1 MVVDSEKKVLRM
13 RTRNRSML
21 EGPLFGNILVY
32 TIPVIL
38 TNVLQLL
45 FNAADLVIV
54 GQYCGSLPVAAVGAT
69 THLTHLLVNFF
80 VGLSVGAGVAVAHGI
95 GSRQVEEI
103 HRTVHTALPMA
114 LISGA
119 VLTVVGV
126 TCSETFLKM
135 MDTPEAVLP
144 LAALY
149 MKICFGGVTFTTV
162 YNFCAAILRAAGD
175 TKSPLIFLIFAGI
188 LNVLMNLFFVIV
200 LDMNVAGVALATT
213 LSQGVS
219 AVLVTVALMRRKDA
233 CRLLLKQMRIYP
245 EPLKKILRI
254 GLPAGTQNAM
264 FSISNVLVQSSVNS
278 FGDVFVSGNAASSN
292 IEGFMY
298 AVLNSFQQAAV
309 NFIGQNAGAHRY
321 DRVRK
326 IFWICL
332 GSVMVTGMAVSGLI
346 CGFGEQLLSLY
357 ITDSAEAVAHGLFRL
372 HSVAS
377 LYFLFGMMDVAAGAL
392 RGLGSSTVPM
402 VICMLGACVFRVLW
416 VVTVFPLW
424 HTPRGLFTCY
434 PISWIITLAAQLTA
448 YFIIYR
454 RHTKN
459 MTVGG

>member
-1 MVVDSEKKVLRM
+1 MKVQ
-13 RTRNRSML
+13 NRSML

-32 TIPVIL
+32 TIPIIL

-80 VGLSVGAGVAVAHGI
+80 VGLSVGAGVTVAHGI
-95 GSRQVEEI
+95 GSRQAEEV
-103 HRTVHTALPMA
+103 HRTVHTTLPMA
-114 LISGA
+114 LLSGA
-119 VLTVVGV
+119 LLTVVGV
-126 TCSETFLKM
+126 TCSEAFLKM
-135 MDTPEAVLP
+135 MGTPEAVLP
-144 LAALY
+144 LAAVY
-149 MKICFGGVTFTTV
+149 MKICFGGVTFTMV

-175 TKSPLIFLIFAGI
+175 TRSPLFFLIFAGI

-219 AVLVTVALMRRKDA
+219 AALVVIALMRRRDE
-233 CRLLLKQMRIYP
+233 CRLELKAMRFYA
-245 EPLKKILRI
+245 EPIRKILRI
-254 GLPAGTQNAM
+254 GLPAGTQSAL
-264 FSISNVLVQSSVNS
+264 FSVSNVLVQSSVNS
-278 FGDVFVSGNAASSN
+278 FGDVFVSGNAAASN

-309 NFIGQNAGAHRY
+309 NFIGQNAGARRY

-332 GSVMVTGMAVSGLI
+332 GSVMVTGLAVSSLI
-346 CGFGEQLLSLY
+346 CGFGQQLLSLY

-372 HSVAS
+372 HAVAS
-377 LYFLFGMMDVAAGAL
+377 LYFLFGMMDVVAGAL
-392 RGLGSSTVPM
+392 RGLGASTVPM
-402 VICMLGACVFRVLW
+402 VICMLGACGFRVLW
-416 VVTVFPLW
+416 IVTVFPLW
-424 HTPRGLFTCY
+424 RTPRGLFTCY
-434 PISWIITLAAQLTA
+434 PISWIITLAAQLAA

-454 RHTKN
+454 KRTKN
-459 MTVGG
+459 LTTGG

>member
-1 MVVDSEKKVLRM
+1 MTDSEKKVLQM

-21 EGPLFGNILVY
+21 EGPLFGNILIY
-32 TIPVIL
+32 TVPVIL

-69 THLTHLLVNFF
+69 TYITHLLVNFF

-95 GSRQVEEI
+95 GSQQTEEI
-103 HRTVHTALPMA
+103 QRTVHTTLPMA

-126 TCSETFLKM
+126 TCSETFLRM
-135 MDTPEAVLP
+135 MGTPEAVLP
-144 LAALY
+144 LAVVY
-149 MKICFGGVTFTTV
+149 MKICFGGVTFTMV

-188 LNVLMNLFFVIV
+188 LNVLMNLFFVIG

-213 LSQGVS
+213 LSQGIS
-219 AVLVTVALMRRKDA
+219 AALVVIALIRRKDA
-233 CRLLLKQMRIYP
+233 CRLELKAMRLYA
-245 EPLKKILRI
+245 EPIKKIIRI
-254 GLPAGTQNAM
+254 GLPAGAQNAL
-264 FSISNVLVQSSVNS
+264 FSVSNVLVQSSVNS
-278 FGDVFVSGNAASSN
+278 FGDIFVSGNAASSN

-332 GSVMVTGMAVSGLI
+332 GSVAVTGLAVSGLI
-346 CGFGEQLLSLY
+346 CGFGRQLLSLY
-357 ITDSAEAVAHGLFRL
+357 ITDSPEAISHGLFRL
-372 HSVAS
+372 YAVAS
-377 LYFLFGMMDVAAGAL
+377 LYFLFGMMDVTAGAL

-402 VICMLGACVFRVLW
+402 VICMLGACAFRVLW
-416 VVTVFPLW
+416 IVAVFPLW

-434 PISWIITLAAQLTA
+434 PISWVITLAAQLTA

-459 MTVGG
+459 ITVGG